1 MSKINYKNLQSLDI
15 VCCGG
20 KGLIAGVIRLA
31 TGNRLFDKRVST
43 HTGMVF
49 DVHGQKMIA
58 EATPKGLK
66 LNSLEEYYKSSRR
79 FIVGVFRS
87 ESVPLDM
94 KICAEKAVAVDLRK
108 TIEYDYTGDLSF
120 VIKRV
125 GHDEDKVFCSEY
137 VQQIYSKYLRY
148 AFQRSRNGLSSPQD
162 IYDDCKRNFTLVEW
176 ENK

>member
-1 MSKINYKNLQSLDI
+1 MSKINYGNLQPLDI

-31 TGNRLFDKRVST
+31 TGNRLFDKSVST

-49 DVHGQKMIA
+49 DVRGQKMIA

-66 LNSLEEYYKSSRR
+66 LNSLEEYYKTDRR

-87 ESVPLDM
+87 ENVPLDM
-94 KICAEKAVAVDLRK
+94 RICAEDAVAVDLRR
-108 TIEYDYTGDLSF
+108 TIDYDYTGDISF
-120 VIKRV
+120 VIEKV
-125 GHDEDKVFCSEY
+125 KEAKDKVFCSEY
-137 VQQIYSKYLRY
+137 VQQIYRKYLRY
-148 AFQRSRNGLSSPQD
+148 PFQISRNGLSSPQD